1 MSHPAD
7 GAEKP
12 AHAANVAGP
21 FRTWWSDYIG
31 FSFRVLMG
39 VIPFQVP
46 LHAR

>member
-21 FRTWWSDYIG
+21 FRTW
-31 FSFRVLMG
+31 
-39 VIPFQVP
+39 
-46 LHAR
+46 